1 MICANN
7 TTYSRHHNP
16 GSSDVPRKPS
26 TSMRHRQSPADG
38 HGNDTVRKGVGGLV
52 HGAHGSHARDD
63 EQILRPKN
71 GHHEC
76 DQCAVR
82 QYALCSVFKSQ
93 EGFARFESLVRHKH
107 LHAGQSVFEEGDPS
121 EYVYNVSEGA
131 IRLYK
136 LLPDGRRQITG
147 FLLPGAFLGL
157 ALRETYS
164 YGAEAVTDS
173 HLCQFRTSELKQ
185 LFLDFPELRQRLYE
199 MANDELAAAQE
210 QMLLLGRKTAQEKIA
225 SFLLQLADHA
235 LNQNRDPLP
244 LPVPMTREDIADYLG
259 LTVETVSRVF
269 SRLRKSGVLTFSG
282 PSLITEAD
290 FDALEDLA
298 EEG

>member
-1 MICANN
+1 M
-7 TTYSRHHNP
+7 P
-16 GSSDVPRKPS
+16 QKPS
-26 TSMRHRQSPADG
+26 TNTTNLDVAADRQRK
-38 HGNDTVRKGVGGLV
+38 DTARKGVGGLL
-52 HGAHGSHARDD
+52 HGAHGRYGRDD
-63 EQILRPKN
+63 NHIARPKS

-76 DQCAVR
+76 DQCSVR
-82 QYALCSVFKSQ
+82 QYALCSVFKSE
-93 EGFARFESLVRHKH
+93 EGFARFESLVRHKQ
-107 LHAGQSVFEEGDPS
+107 LHAGQSVFEEGEPS
-121 EYVYNVSEGA
+121 EFVYNVSEGA

-173 HLCQFRTSELKQ
+173 HLCQFRTSELRQ

-210 QMLLLGRKTAQEKIA
+210 QMLLLGRKTAKEKIA

-235 LNQNRDPLP
+235 LNQNRAPLP
-244 LPVPMTREDIADYLG
+244 LAVPMTREDIADYLG

-269 SRLRKSGVLTFSG
+269 SNLRKNGILAFSS
-282 PSLITEAD
+282 PSLIVEAD

-298 EEG
+298 EES